1 MFLKFST
8 AASMFILAMVEAQ
21 MLNIPDVIDKDKPAE
36 PESTSDVQPN
46 PDSSIT
52 LDLDTAEKNTI
63 AACWFTDPEL
73 LEKREFDGE
82 F

>member
-8 AASMFILAMVEAQ
+8 AASMFILALAEAQ
-21 MLNIPDVIDKDKPAE
+21 QLNIPDVIDKDKPAE

-46 PDSSIT
+46 PDNSIT

-73 LEKREFDGE
+73 LEEREFDGE

>member
-21 MLNIPDVIDKDKPAE
+21 ELNIPDVIDTDKPVE

-46 PDSSIT
+46 SD
-52 LDLDTAEKNTI
+52 N
-63 AACWFTDPEL
+63 
-73 LEKREFDGE
+73 
-82 F
+82 

>member
-8 AASMFILAMVEAQ
+8 AASMFILAIAEAQ
-21 MLNIPDVIDKDKPAE
+21 LNIPDVIDADKPAE

-46 PDSSIT
+46 PDNEIN
-52 LDLDTAEKNTI
+52 LDLDTAEKTTI
-63 AACWFTDPEL
+63 AACWFNDPEL